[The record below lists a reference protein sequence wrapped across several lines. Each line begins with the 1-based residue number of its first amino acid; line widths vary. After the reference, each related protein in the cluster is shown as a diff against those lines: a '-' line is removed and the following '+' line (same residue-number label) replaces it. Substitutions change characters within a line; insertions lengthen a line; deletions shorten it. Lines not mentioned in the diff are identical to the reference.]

1 MAVLSSMTGFGAA
14 SLDAAGLL
22 VRVEVRAVNHRGL
35 QVKVRASGD
44 LGTLES
50 EVEARVRSRV
60 ARGSI
65 VINVEVRRTG
75 DVACQGLDVAAATRW
90 ADSLRG
96 LAVELGLEGRVTLE
110 LLVGLPGV
118 IADDAAGAL
127 ELDADQR
134 SAISACVDAALVSLD
149 EMRGR
154 EGQALAQDLMDNAR
168 EVERI
173 VALVRAR
180 MPEVVRAHHES
191 LRARL
196 AELIGASVPAADL
209 AREAA
214 LIADRMDV
222 GEELTRLDSHLFQL
236 RTLVSEGG
244 QVGRKLDFLAQE
256 FFREA
261 NTTGA
266 KCNDAQVA
274 HLVVDLKTHIERLRE
289 QVQNVE

>member
-1 MAVLSSMTGFGAA
+1 MAALHSMTGFGAA
-14 SLDAAGLL
+14 SVDAAGLL
-22 VRVEVRAVNHRGL
+22 VRVEVRAVYHRGL
-35 QVKVRASGD
+35 QVKVRASNE
-44 LGTLES
+44 LGALES
-50 EVEARVRSRV
+50 EVEARVRAQL
-60 ARGSI
+60 ARGS
-65 VINVEVRRTG
+65 VVVNVDVQRSG

-90 ADSLRG
+90 TDSLRG

-118 IADDAAGAL
+118 VADDARGTL
-127 ELDADQR
+127 ELTEDQR
-134 SAISACVDAALVSLD
+134 AAVSSAIDAAIASLN
-149 EMRGR
+149 EMRAR
-154 EGQALAQDLMDNAR
+154 EGQALARDLLDNAR
-168 EVERI
+168 EVERL
-173 VALVRAR
+173 VELVRER
-180 MPEVVRAHHES
+180 MPEVVRAHHEA

-196 AELIGASVPAADL
+196 AELIGQSVPAADL

-222 GEELTRLDSHLFQL
+222 GEELARLGSHLHQL
-236 RTLVSEGG
+236 RTLIAEGG

-266 KCNDAQVA
+266 KCNDAGVA

-289 QVQNVE
+289 QVQNIE